1 MGTYV
6 YVLPVANTDP
16 YVNPLDEGTTPDE
29 WLSIGEAAALMH
41 QSISTL
47 RRYDSRGVLKAD
59 RTLGGQRRYRRSAI
73 EAALRQPAA

>member
-6 YVLPVANTDP
+6 YVVGMASMYLYD
-16 YVNPLDEGTTPDE
+16 NPPNGGADSDE

-47 RRYDSRGVLKAD
+47 RRYDTQGVLKAD
-59 RTLGGQRRYRRSAI
+59 RTLGGQRRYRRSVI
-73 EAALRQPAA
+73 EAVLRSSAA

>member
-1 MGTYV
+1 MRTVLLVDDTHTYRQRQ
-6 YVLPVANTDP
+6 PRTGD
-16 YVNPLDEGTTPDE
+16 TDE

-47 RRYDSRGVLKAD
+47 RRYDAQGVLKAD

-73 EAALRQPAA
+73 EAALKASAAA